1 MPTVPA
7 RTPPVRATAE
17 QSAEAFAALRE
28 ILAAHAKGLKVTADS
43 PKSYSL
49 NTPFSPRWKK
59 ELFFGAVQVTKN
71 YVSFHLFP
79 VYMYPDLLDGVS
91 EGLKG
96 RMQGKSCFNFRA
108 PDAALFREL
117 ESLTTAGLARMKAE
131 KLF

>member
-1 MPTVPA
+1 MPEKPV

-17 QSAEAFAALRE
+17 QSAEAFAALRK
-28 ILAAHAKGLKVTADS
+28 ILAAHAKGLTVTADG
-43 PKSYSL
+43 PKGYSL
-49 NTPFSPRWKK
+49 NTPYSATWKK

-79 VYMYPDLLDGVS
+79 VYMFPDLLDGIS
-91 EGLKG
+91 PELKA

-108 PDAALFREL
+108 PDDSLFSELAAL
-117 ESLTTAGLARMKAE
+117 TKAGLERVKAA